1 MIYLD
6 NSATTQVDEDVA
18 RAAFEAM
25 TVNYGNPSSPY
36 MLGRDALTLLTQA
49 RHQVA
54 QVIGAPTRRLFF
66 TSGGTEANNLA
77 VRGSLLADR
86 EQARKGGRVV
96 TTAIE
101 HSSVLASCRSL
112 EEEGFEAVFVSPR
125 GGRIRAEDV
134 IAAVDEHTRLVSVMA
149 VNNETGERLPVEEIA
164 RGVKEKNPSVLVHC
178 DCVQGYGKIPFT
190 LNCIPADLVTMTAHK
205 IHGPK
210 GCGAIYVR
218 EGVKPGPI
226 CFGGSQ
232 ESALRPGTENVPGIA
247 AFGLAAGNALKDIRK
262 NWLHVEMLNRYL
274 REELEPLPEVVIN
287 SPEGA
292 VPYVLNLSV
301 LPFTTEQLV
310 HEMRMRGIYLSGSS
324 ACEKGAKSHVIRAM
338 GIEASRADSAIRL
351 GLGKKNTLQEMKVLI
366 ETLKEMIRREK
377 SYE

>member
-1 MIYLD
+1 M
-6 NSATTQVDEDVA
+6 
-18 RAAFEAM
+18 
-25 TVNYGNPSSPY
+25 
-36 MLGRDALTLLTQA
+36 
-49 RHQVA
+49 
-54 QVIGAPTRRLFF
+54 
-66 TSGGTEANNLA
+66 
-77 VRGSLLADR
+77 
-86 EQARKGGRVV
+86 
-96 TTAIE
+96 
-101 HSSVLASCRSL
+101 
-112 EEEGFEAVFVSPR
+112 
-125 GGRIRAEDV
+125 
-134 IAAVDEHTRLVSVMA
+134 
-149 VNNETGERLPVEEIA
+149 
-164 RGVKEKNPSVLVHC
+164 HC

-338 GIEASRADSAIRL
+338 GIEASRADSAIRI